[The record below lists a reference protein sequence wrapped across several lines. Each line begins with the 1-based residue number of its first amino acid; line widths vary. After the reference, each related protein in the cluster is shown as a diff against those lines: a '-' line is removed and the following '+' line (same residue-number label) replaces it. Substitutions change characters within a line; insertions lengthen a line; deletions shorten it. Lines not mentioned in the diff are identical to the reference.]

1 MKKSEFKANSFVIG
15 LVSLLLLF
23 GSGSQAMTLK
33 ESIEGALK
41 NNPVILASQK
51 KLQAAEAKVGQATG
65 AFMPTIKLDGNY
77 GNSYTQPSVTQMSL
91 PPGFG
96 PGGVQNFTFGTSE
109 VAGIKGYT
117 LSLSQPLFVASLF
130 PARGIAIGGAE
141 IARNDL
147 NKVILDTSFN
157 VTQAYYGVL
166 KAEKMVQLSEESM
179 KMAKSHLDQV
189 RAMVSA
195 GVATRAD
202 LLRGEVQLANS
213 EVALTKAKSALE
225 LARDAFNNSLGR
237 DLEEKVKLEEEG
249 FSGSP
254 PTIPEYKELLKLAFD
269 NRPDWKQYSLAQQ
282 VGEENLKLARSAYL
296 PSFLLTGQTGKRIT
310 EYSAYNAD
318 ANSWTV
324 SGVASWTLFDGLTT
338 QNRVKEAAANLESQR
353 ATEKQVR
360 DGIALEVRDAYLT
373 LKGAQETIGS
383 ARKAVDSAEENYKVS
398 EVRYQS
404 GVGTNLEVLDA
415 QVARTQSKINHLQT
429 LFDLEIAKA
438 KINKVVAKEVF

>member
-1 MKKSEFKANSFVIG
+1 
-15 LVSLLLLF
+15 
-23 GSGSQAMTLK
+23 
-33 ESIEGALK
+33 
-41 NNPVILASQK
+41 
-51 KLQAAEAKVGQATG
+51 
-65 AFMPTIKLDGNY
+65 
-77 GNSYTQPSVTQMSL
+77 
-91 PPGFG
+91 
-96 PGGVQNFTFGTSE
+96 
-109 VAGIKGYT
+109 
-117 LSLSQPLFVASLF
+117 
-130 PARGIAIGGAE
+130 
-141 IARNDL
+141 
-147 NKVILDTSFN
+147 
-157 VTQAYYGVL
+157 
-166 KAEKMVQLSEESM
+166 
-179 KMAKSHLDQV
+179 
-189 RAMVSA
+189 
-195 GVATRAD
+195 
-202 LLRGEVQLANS
+202 
-213 EVALTKAKSALE
+213 
-225 LARDAFNNSLGR
+225 
-237 DLEEKVKLEEEG
+237 
-249 FSGSP
+249 
-254 PTIPEYKELLKLAFD
+254 LAFD